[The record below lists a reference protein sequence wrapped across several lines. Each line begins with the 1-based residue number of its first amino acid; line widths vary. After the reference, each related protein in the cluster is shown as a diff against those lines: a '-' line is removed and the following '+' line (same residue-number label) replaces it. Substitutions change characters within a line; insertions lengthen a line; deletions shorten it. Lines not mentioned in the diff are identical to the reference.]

1 MASLILHNVPQHLLD
16 ALERR
21 AQLKHKSLEDEAL
34 DVLSDSL
41 GAELGFAAALSQFL
55 ATPFEHEEPYVDP
68 FEGIRDPSP
77 GREVDLWED

>member
-1 MASLILHNVPQHLLD
+1 MASLVLHNVPQHLLD

-41 GAELGFAAALSQFL
+41 QDEHGFASALNTFL
-55 ATPFEHEEPYVDP
+55 AEPFEHEEPYVDP
-68 FEGIRDPSP
+68 FEGIRDTSP
-77 GREVDLWED
+77 GREVDLWEE